1 MPMLTIAHF
10 LLGDVVFLLRLFCA
24 LEDLR
29 GNYFSGPLLTL
40 AHASYEQTASNEG
53 VDCFIWWEIEV
64 WNCTMPNVLNQA
76 NTSSEGP
83 SNSPL
88 ADALFRTSDLEW
100 KIIADVL
107 FRTSFLNKSEDPTK

>member
-1 MPMLTIAHF
+1 MLTIAHDCSRF
-10 LLGDVVFLLRLFCA
+10 AGGCCFPVEVVLC
-24 LEDLR
+24 LR
-29 GNYFSGPLLTL
+29 GPPRYFSGPLLTL
-40 AHASYEQTASNEG
+40 AHASYEQTANNEG
-53 VDCFIWWEIEV
+53 VHYFIWWEIKV

-107 FRTSFLNKSEDPTK
+107 FI

>member
-1 MPMLTIAHF
+1 MLTIAHV

-29 GNYFSGPLLTL
+29 GTFRHLCSRLLTF
-40 AHASYEQTASNEG
+40 AHTSYEQTADSYEG
-53 VDCFIWWEIEV
+53 VHFMWWEIKV